1 MAGWGLV
8 EVYLGESVLGVKDV
22 KAYKY
27 KDCRQEGVAAH
38 NNHLKVDRHGASKGK
53 NEEMQLM

>member
-22 KAYKY
+22 KAKVY
-27 KDCRQEGVAAH
+27 DCSQEGLTSH
-38 NNHLKVDRHGASKGK
+38 NNHLNADGEGGA
-53 NEEMQLM
+53 NHLA